1 MNISNEE
8 LLTDIA
14 NTIKEL
20 EAYQM
25 LANAHRILAELPET
39 TGANQRTHNFH
50 ADNYR
55 NTEQKCAEFLRK
67 LYELKAERGLQ

>member
-14 NTIKEL
+14 NTEKEL
-20 EAYQM
+20 SAYQM
-25 LANAHRILAELPET
+25 LANAHRILADLPESI
-39 TGANQRTHNFH
+39 GANQRMHNFH

-55 NTEQKCAEFLRK
+55 STEQRCAAFLRE
-67 LYELKAERGLQ
+67 LHRLKAERGL